1 MVDFLEM
8 EQNLSKIQKNKK
20 TVIIGASGG
29 IGRKLALE
37 LSSSC
42 SELVLHGISQEK
54 LDSLKDE
61 IHNKLSENFS
71 DKTKFPK
78 KYIF

>member
-1 MVDFLEM
+1 MKDLSET
-8 EQNLSKIQKNKK
+8 EQNMQIVQKNKK

-42 SELVLHGISQEK
+42 SELVLHGISQ
-54 LDSLKDE
+54 
-61 IHNKLSENFS
+61 
-71 DKTKFPK
+71 
-78 KYIF
+78 